1 MEDMTMRRYVI
12 SATVVL
18 AVLMLAWAVFAQEQ
32 GGGVRERRGRAAD
45 ANLPAGEGRA
55 ARTPGI
61 GSEGAGP
68 FEGLSPDERARI
80 REKWEQMS
88 EEEREKFRTQMRER
102 IGTRRPLLGRE
113 EQLNIVAVIEQQV
126 AKLKELIQAAM
137 GPDDWAK
144 LRDLAAEERTK
155 MRVKLT
161 RANEERQRVVDAIEQ
176 QLANFKIERPQIGDH
191 QKLITE
197 LQAIHDMARQEKAQE
212 TANRIEQ
219 LIESREKEF
228 EEKLRAASEAR
239 PMIPRNEPTILK
251 NEKTKPE
258 SGKKAPDFTIKS
270 FDGKVVKLADCK
282 GKIVV
287 LEWFNFECPY
297 CMSHYGQKK
306 TMVELANKYKDKNV
320 VWFAVNSTSHI
331 TVEKNK
337 EFVAQQKLPY
347 PILDD
352 RAGVVGRAYGAQ
364 TTPHIFIISPAGNI
378 VYNGAIDNAPMGKT
392 PEGEAYVNYVDK
404 ALAELAAGKAVTTA
418 NTKPYGCTVKYPP

>member
-1 MEDMTMRRYVI
+1 MEDMTMRRFVI

-18 AVLMLAWAVFAQEQ
+18 AVLVLAWTVFAQEQ

-55 ARTPGI
+55 ARTP
-61 GSEGAGP
+61 
-68 FEGLSPDERARI
+68 
-80 REKWEQMS
+80 
-88 EEEREKFRTQMRER
+88 
-102 IGTRRPLLGRE
+102 GTRRPLLGRE

-161 RANEERQRVVDAIEQ
+161 QANEERQRVVDAIEQ

-197 LQAIHDMARQEKAQE
+197 LQAIHDLARQEKAQG

-219 LIESREKEF
+219 LIEGREKEF

-270 FDGKVVKLADCK
+270 FDGRTVKLADYK

-364 TTPHIFIISPAGNI
+364 TTPHIFVISPAGNI